1 MKNSTR
7 KYTSHIPCPC
17 GKSSDAFSLN
27 ERGGGQ
33 CFSCGKK
40 YSPYEL
46 GNKEEKN
53 MLKKED
59 IVEEF
64 FEFKPHRG
72 ITVDTF
78 KRFGVSTRIVKTRDR
93 PDGFDYEV
101 GFPYPNGAIKIR
113 NMEKKSFHTSGPI
126 RDAGCFGIDKF
137 DPNAYGTIMIVEGE
151 FDALAASQMLD
162 PMCAV
167 VSVQSSSS
175 ARRDC
180 TKDWHKI
187 NQFDKIIF
195 ALDSDEP
202 GQKATTEI
210 ASLFDFNKTFKMDMT
225 KYKDPNDYLING
237 DYVDFVR
244 LFKQVKRFT
253 PDNVISAFDDIAKS
267 LEESDEDQIGTYPF
281 TGLQEM
287 LYGLHKGEVV
297 VFKGE
302 PGIGK
307 QLCNTTPIPTP
318 SGWTTMGELKVGD
331 TIYGADGIPT
341 EVTFVTEDQYVDCY
355 EVRFSDKTSV
365 IAGGPHK
372 WGVYDKKRRY
382 SVKTTTEILSDLGN
396 RRYGVPVMKCA
407 EMAEVDL
414 PIDPYS
420 LGYWL
425 GDGHSYSAN
434 ISIGFEEIDNIPADF
449 RDTFTSISK
458 DRTCYSV
465 RSSNVTH
472 KLLADNDLV
481 KNKHIPKN
489 YLRSSEN
496 QRRELLRGLMDSDGG
511 VHQNSCV
518 FYTSST
524 QLRDDFLEL
533 ARSLGY
539 VCSYREKQSK
549 LYGAS
554 KKISYSVTFM
564 AEDGYE
570 VFKMSRKAD
579 KVFCK
584 DKTRKLHKKYIT
596 DIVKVETVPS
606 RCITVANKDHLYVC
620 GKGWTV
626 THNTEIFRAI
636 EHHLLKTEENC
647 RLGLI
652 HLEEDEGTTVRAIA
666 TYEDNYPH
674 VHPQHKTSVDDV
686 MKAYKSAV
694 KGQDN
699 KIFIY
704 ESFDME
710 DENKLIDTIR
720 FLVSACG
727 CNFIFLDHITWI
739 GTGLEGEDER
749 KKLDRVSQRLKLLA
763 KELRFCLCMISHT
776 NDDGK
781 TRGSRN
787 IANVA
792 NTIINLKRDKEHAN
806 EHTRRTTFFSIE
818 KARAGGNTGPAGYA
832 IFDKEVM
839 QLKDVERDAEFV
851 Y

>member
-27 ERGGGQ
+27 EWGGGQ

-46 GNKEEKN
+46 ENKEEKN

-78 KRFGVSTRIVKTRDR
+78 KRFGVSTRVVKTRDR

-101 GFPYPNGAIKIR
+101 GFPYPNGAVKIR

-307 QLCNTTPIPTP
+307 
-318 SGWTTMGELKVGD
+318 
-331 TIYGADGIPT
+331 
-341 EVTFVTEDQYVDCY
+341 
-355 EVRFSDKTSV
+355 
-365 IAGGPHK
+365 
-372 WGVYDKKRRY
+372 
-382 SVKTTTEILSDLGN
+382 
-396 RRYGVPVMKCA
+396 
-407 EMAEVDL
+407 
-414 PIDPYS
+414 
-420 LGYWL
+420 
-425 GDGHSYSAN
+425 
-434 ISIGFEEIDNIPADF
+434 
-449 RDTFTSISK
+449 
-458 DRTCYSV
+458 
-465 RSSNVTH
+465 
-472 KLLADNDLV
+472 
-481 KNKHIPKN
+481 
-489 YLRSSEN
+489 
-496 QRRELLRGLMDSDGG
+496 
-511 VHQNSCV
+511 
-518 FYTSST
+518 
-524 QLRDDFLEL
+524 
-533 ARSLGY
+533 
-539 VCSYREKQSK
+539 
-549 LYGAS
+549 
-554 KKISYSVTFM
+554 
-564 AEDGYE
+564 
-570 VFKMSRKAD
+570 
-579 KVFCK
+579 
-584 DKTRKLHKKYIT
+584 
-596 DIVKVETVPS
+596 
-606 RCITVANKDHLYVC
+606 
-620 GKGWTV
+620 
-626 THNTEIFRAI
+626 TEIFRAI

-694 KGQDN
+694 KEQDN

-839 QLKDVERDAEFV
+839 QLKDVEKDAEFV